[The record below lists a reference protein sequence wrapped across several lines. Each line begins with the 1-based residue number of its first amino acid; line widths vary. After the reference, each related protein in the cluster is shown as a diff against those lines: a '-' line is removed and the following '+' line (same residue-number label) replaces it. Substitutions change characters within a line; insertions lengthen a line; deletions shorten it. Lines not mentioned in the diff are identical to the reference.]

1 MYEHIVD
8 QVCCLPETS
17 LHDTNNAIFENQDDP
32 ADSDGHADENAEPD
46 DTALEDT
53 VSDNMEADQ
62 QTDLGEVLIIAD
74 DVGQLKIQM
83 THLQDYLQ
91 RGTALQT
98 LSVWEYISLV

>member
-1 MYEHIVD
+1 
-8 QVCCLPETS
+8 
-17 LHDTNNAIFENQDDP
+17 
-32 ADSDGHADENAEPD
+32 
-46 DTALEDT
+46 
-53 VSDNMEADQ
+53 MEADQ

-98 LSVWEYISLV
+98 LSV